1 MGKILCK
8 SIVKISNK
16 IIDVKNINFKNKN
29 IKKHVFYVFNK
40 KNIKNMK
47 KRNGLFI

>member
-8 SIVKISNK
+8 SIMNISNK

-29 IKKHVFYVFNK
+29 IKNVFYEFK
-40 KNIKNMK
+40 
-47 KRNGLFI
+47 